1 MKTTANLGLKK
12 PEGTDVVN
20 IDDINYNTDI
30 IDTELSKRALKADI
44 PTVSVQSVNGKTGTV
59 TLIAADV
66 GAAKQD
72 DFASHKAENTRQIG
86 DINDT
91 ALDVTLKGK
100 SLVEMA
106 KVLFQSANNSLQ
118 QVNSGKDGIYNAVVG
133 KGVTPGSK
141 DFLGLTTAINKISR
155 GQGNAVEPQVLGGVA
170 FSNAD
175 GILRTGNMPN
185 RTFSANNNCYINAV
199 SARGDYGGSLCVVP
213 QTGYYKE
220 EVNSSNFGPILLWD
234 GNFKAENIVSGKSI
248 FGVLGNVVVTPFA
261 SGIATSN
268 SGVNPVSISVSGLSF
283 QPKII
288 LIEMPYSGGAIKVYN
303 SNLKYQVESHTFYW
317 EGDIKGTYFS
327 TSWNVWN
334 NGFSAELVG
343 TGTINAYWYAI
354 G

>member
-12 PEGTDVVN
+12 PEGSDVVN
-20 IDDINYNTDI
+20 IDDLNYNADI
-30 IDTELSKRALKADI
+30 IDTELSKRALKTDI
-44 PTVSVQSVNGKTGTV
+44 PTVPVQSVNGKTGTV
-59 TLIAADV
+59 TLLAADV
-66 GAAKQD
+66 GAAKHD
-72 DFASHKAENTRQIG
+72 DFASHKAENARQIG
-86 DINDT
+86 DINDA

-100 SLVEMA
+100 SLVEMT
-106 KVLFQSANNSLQ
+106 KVLFQSANNSRQ

-133 KGVTPGSK
+133 KGITPSSK
-141 DFLGLTTAINKISR
+141 DFSSLTTAINNIPK
-155 GQGNAVEPQVLGGVA
+155 GQGAAVESQVLNGVT
-170 FSNAD
+170 FSNKD
-175 GILRTGNMPN
+175 GVLRTGSMK
-185 RTFSANNNCYINAV
+185 NN
-199 SARGDYGGSLCVVP
+199 GDYSFTPTQSGAWLPS
-213 QTGYYKE
+213 GYY
-220 EVNSSNFGPILLWD
+220 NSLHINGD
-234 GNFKAENIVSGKSI
+234 GNLTPANIVSGKYI
-248 FGVLGNVVVTPFA
+248 FGVAGNVVVTPFA

-288 LIEMPYSGGAIKVYN
+288 LIEMLYSGGAIKVYN
-303 SNLKYQVESHTFYW
+303 SNLRYQVESHTFYW